1 MKVVRHKSAA
11 EFLDQ
16 AGAWLER
23 AEAENNLILGIAAY
37 FKSYSGQLKVEPYF
51 LTVEN
56 NGTIV
61 GAGEM
66 TPPRR
71 LLLTSVTDSAV
82 ITLAD
87 FMLSEALDEPNRTIP
102 PVFTPSHLRRRGY
115 ATSCVA
121 AITQR
126 MLDSGKKFCCLY
138 TDLAN
143 PTSNSIYQMIGYQPT
158 CDVQDWIFE

>member
-71 LLLTSVTDSAV
+71 L
-82 ITLAD
+82 
-87 FMLSEALDEPNRTIP
+87 F
-102 PVFTPSHLRRRGY
+102 
-115 ATSCVA
+115 
-121 AITQR
+121 
-126 MLDSGKKFCCLY
+126 
-138 TDLAN
+138 
-143 PTSNSIYQMIGYQPT
+143 
-158 CDVQDWIFE
+158 